1 VFPEAMNVPSVFA
14 AIGLGKIT
22 RFVDEHPL
30 ATVVL
35 VADGQPYVDL
45 IPSMRASGPTASG

>member
-14 AIGLGKIT
+14 EIGLGKIK

-35 VADGQPYVDL
+35 VAEGQPYVDH
-45 IPSMRASGPTASG
+45 IPSMRVSGPTASR